1 MSSDDYD
8 ENGYSSDFDPS
19 AQTYLFDVFL
29 DKDTTI
35 IQDMS
40 HFMLINHD

>member
-19 AQTYLFDVFL
+19 AQTYLFDIFL
-29 DKDTTI
+29 DVYVDKDTTI
-35 IQDMS
+35 IQDM
-40 HFMLINHD
+40 